1 MPITVYIHALVCSD
15 VGRVA
20 SGVFLMRIAHVLLS
34 SAPMFAPD
42 DEAIWEDPSMERPC
56 RRELSGYNNPRVA
69 LLRSQARYNVLK
81 LSVP

>member
-1 MPITVYIHALVCSD
+1 
-15 VGRVA
+15 
-20 SGVFLMRIAHVLLS
+20 MRIAHVLLS

-69 LLRSQARYNVLK
+69 LLCSQARYNVLK